1 MRAITIR
8 QPGWPGLCLLIVAIC
23 ALGGRAMGSSKDTS
37 FDNIDIVDDTLD
49 GKVAVLRV
57 GSEVGENKLLSVFAG
72 LKNKTAHKLDLEI
85 QTIYKDE
92 FGNALNSGSW
102 IPFTLKAHEEKE
114 YHSTSI
120 SMQAVDFLVRVRHA
134 APTPAP
140 ATAP

>member
-1 MRAITIR
+1 MPSMRAIEIR
-8 QPGWPGLCLLIVAIC
+8 PVGWAGLCLLIVSVLAFNLE
-23 ALGGRAMGSSKDTS
+23 ADDAAKGST
-37 FDNIDIVDDTLD
+37 FDNIDIVDEALV

-72 LKNKTAHKLDLEI
+72 LKNKTAHGLNLEV

-114 YHSTSI
+114 YHSASI
-120 SMQAVDFLVRVRHA
+120 SMQAVDFIVRVRRTA
-134 APTPAP
+134 ATDPAH
-140 ATAP
+140 